1 MNKKKTFC
9 DILFGENS
17 EEQQFAEFSSVEASI
32 AQSIRDKYIDYCY
45 RLDMIPKIKAECE
58 KRNCYFVYE
67 IYWDKELNC
76 LNYIELIP
84 VISLKE
90 NNKDEAFCEL
100 KNLPKSYE
108 INYIQEKWA
117 YSKKKEKKFL

>member
-17 EEQQFAEFSSVEASI
+17 EEQQFEEFSSVEANI

-58 KRNCYFVYE
+58 KRKCFFAYE
-67 IYWDKELNC
+67 ISKNEFGGID
-76 LNYIELIP
+76 YIKIIP
-84 VISLKE
+84 VRSLMQ
-90 NNKDEAFCEL
+90 NNKDQAFCEL
-100 KNLPKSYE
+100 SQNCK
-108 INYIQEKWA
+108 
-117 YSKKKEKKFL
+117 

>member
-17 EEQQFAEFSSVEASI
+17 EEQQFEEFSSVEANI

-58 KRNCYFVYE
+58 KRKCFFAYE
-67 IYWDKELNC
+67 I
-76 LNYIELIP
+76 
-84 VISLKE
+84 S
-90 NNKDEAFCEL
+90 
-100 KNLPKSYE
+100 KNEFGE
-108 INYIQEKWA
+108 INYIKIIPVRSLRQNNEDQAFCEQAQLPLSYVPDYKFEKNA
-117 YSKKKEKKFL
+117 YKNERPRVIK

>member
-17 EEQQFAEFSSVEASI
+17 EEQQFEEFSSVEANI
-32 AQSIRDKYIDYCY
+32 AQSIRDKYLDYCY

-67 IYWDKELNC
+67 IFWD
-76 LNYIELIP
+76 NYFNRLDYIKLIP
-84 VISLKE
+84 VISLKK
-90 NNKDEAFCEL
+90 NNKDFVFCEL
-100 KNLPKSYE
+100 KNMPDSYQICYKIE
-108 INYIQEKWA
+108 RMR
-117 YSKKKEKKFL
+117 

>member
-17 EEQQFAEFSSVEASI
+17 EEQQFEEFSSVEANI

-58 KRNCYFVYE
+58 KRNCFFAYE
-67 IYWDKELNC
+67 IKIDNDGNLD
-76 LNYIELIP
+76 YIKLIP
-84 VISLKE
+84 VTPVRK
-90 NNKDEAFCEL
+90 KTKQKAFCEL
-100 KNLPKSYE
+100 KNLPKSYK
-108 INYIQEKWA
+108 INYVQEKWA
-117 YSKKKEKKFL
+117 YSKEKEKKMG